1 MNALITVFTACAIV
15 GGTLFIIRLILQFVA
30 GVDHGAADATDIADS
45 ADVTHTD
52 LSFKLLSLQGITA
65 FLMMFGLAGRAL
77 LIDSRVHPLLAILGA
92 AIAGSVAVWIIAKL
106 FSFMKKLQSPG
117 EVLDLN
123 KAVGA
128 EGKVYL
134 TIPAGGSGK
143 INLRFQNHFREFEAA
158 SETGEALPTDT
169 PVKVVAVRNNRI
181 LIVNKV

>member
-15 GGTLFIIRLILQFVA
+15 GGTLFVIRLILQFVA

-77 LIDSRVHPLLAILGA
+77 LLDSHVHPMLAILGA
-92 AIAGSVAVWIIAKL
+92 AIAGAVAVWIIAKI

-117 EVLDLN
+117 EVVDLN
-123 KAVGA
+123 KAVGV

-134 TIPAGGSGK
+134 TIPAGGTGK
-143 INLRFQNHFREFEAA
+143 INLKFQNHFGEFEAV
-158 SETGEALPTDT
+158 SELGDAIPTDT
-169 PVKVVAVRNNRI
+169 AVKVTGVRGSRV
-181 LIVNKV
+181 LVVKKV

>member
-1 MNALITVFTACAIV
+1 MNALIMVFTACAIV
-15 GGTLFIIRLILQFVA
+15 GGTLFVIRLILQFVA

-45 ADVTHTD
+45 SDVSHTD

-77 LIDSRVHPLLAILGA
+77 LIDSHVHPMLAILGA
-92 AIAGSVAVWIIAKL
+92 AVAGAIAVWIIAKL
-106 FSFMKKLQSPG
+106 FSIMKKLQSPG

-123 KAVGA
+123 KAVGV

-143 INLRFQNHFREFEAA
+143 INLKFHNHFGEFEAV
-158 SETGEALPTDT
+158 SEAGDVIPTDT
-169 PVKVVAVRNNRI
+169 LIKVVAVRNNRI
-181 LIVNKV
+181 LVVKKV